1 MNWKRFNLFNNVL
14 GWATGLIAAIVY
26 LLTIEPTAS
35 LWDCAEFI
43 ACDYRLEIGHPPGAP
58 FYMLVYNVVSHLAPN
73 AEKAALYANATSA
86 IISAFCILLL
96 FWTLTHML
104 RRLIMP
110 TFRLDN
116 PQVHLAKGAQE
127 LSLSQSILIFGGA
140 LVGALVY
147 TFTDSFWFSAVEAE
161 VYAFSSL
168 CTAVVVWLMFKWEER
183 SQEEDS
189 DRWIILIAYLMGLS
203 IGVHL
208 LNLLC
213 LPAMALIY
221 YYRKSEKPTFWGA
234 VVSVLVSF
242 VLIIVMM
249 YGIVQGVPKMAGRFD
264 WIFVNDL
271 GFSFN
276 SGLYA
281 YLILIF
287 ALLSWSVYE
296 AHASVKAGKI
306 STRLLVASLAS
317 IILLGIPF
325 LGEGFLLGFIL
336 SAVLIL
342 VL

>member
-1 MNWKRFNLFNNVL
+1 M
-14 GWATGLIAAIVY
+14 
-26 LLTIEPTAS
+26 
-35 LWDCAEFI
+35 
-43 ACDYRLEIGHPPGAP
+43 
-58 FYMLVYNVVSHLAPN
+58 
-73 AEKAALYANATSA
+73 
-86 IISAFCILLL
+86 
-96 FWTLTHML
+96 
-104 RRLIMP
+104 
-110 TFRLDN
+110 
-116 PQVHLAKGAQE
+116 
-127 LSLSQSILIFGGA
+127 
-140 LVGALVY
+140 GALVY

-213 LPAMALIY
+213 LPAMALVY

-234 VVSVLVSF
+234 VVSVIVSF

-276 SGLYA
+276 
-281 YLILIF
+281 
-287 ALLSWSVYE
+287 
-296 AHASVKAGKI
+296 
-306 STRLLVASLAS
+306 
-317 IILLGIPF
+317 
-325 LGEGFLLGFIL
+325 
-336 SAVLIL
+336 
-342 VL
+342 